1 MSKREPLT
9 AAEIEARCVAA
20 LNKLPGLSTIQYAKI
35 RPYKGDN
42 SWTWELEADP
52 SSGALAL
59 AGAEPVI
66 NQLQNEFDLKSDDD
80 DEDGDDDD
88 EEVADADA
96 HPFKIE
102 DELQVEAYLK
112 DFLAKPENRSMEAVE
127 GKARELIGD
136 SDLRIYFVDVAKEE
150 LEDE

>member
-20 LNKLPGLSTIQYAKI
+20 LNKLPGLATIQYAKI
-35 RPYKGDN
+35 RPYKGEN

-80 DEDGDDDD
+80 DDDD
-88 EEVADADA
+88 EDEVSEDAA
-96 HPFKIE
+96 MEIQPFKIE
-102 DELQVEAYLK
+102 DEHQVEAFLK
-112 DFLAKPENRSMEAVE
+112 DFLAKPENRSIEAVKQ
-127 GKARELIGD
+127 KARELID
-136 SDLRIYFVDVAKEE
+136 DPDLRIYFVDVAKEE